1 MNLFKPKTFKGKLSV
16 LIVMTT
22 GLALLIAIIAFTLN
36 DNISVK
42 KNLQSRLE
50 TQAKII
56 SDTSVTALLFD
67 DQKASEEILSSLE
80 ADPSITQAAIYDTDG
95 NRYAT
100 YTNGTEITLA
110 EALVSAELSTDN
122 SFEKLEFPIQYN
134 GEKIGQLVIVA
145 SKAELTQR
153 VIYFGTTAVFILL
166 IALLLS
172 FAITRRLQDE
182 ILLPISSLTQLASK
196 VRDEKNYDLRVKV
209 AAKDELGILGAMFN
223 EMLSKVQE
231 RDNNLETLVS
241 ERTQQLEEKNDEL
254 SVEITERKT
263 MLTRLEKSEESFKS
277 SFDQSAISMALIA
290 DDQVILQVNNAFC
303 LMLGY
308 HEEELVGKS
317 LMTIIDDPEA
327 AINARHHKQLVGGA
341 IQHYQVEQRYIKKTG
356 SIIWGL
362 LNVSA
367 VRHSNTFDHAM
378 VQIQDVTEARELSNK
393 LTYQAS
399 HDSLTGLINRREFE
413 IQIRRLVAN
422 NENNQHA
429 EHALVYIDLDQ
440 FKIIND
446 TCGHV
451 AGDELLRQISTLMD
465 TMVRQADTLARLGGD
480 EFGILMRYCNLEQSQ
495 RLAESLRKEIEEFR
509 FVWDGQV
516 FNLAVSLGI
525 ASINHATNNITEIMR
540 RADTACYMAKEFG
553 RNRIHVFHDED
564 EKLAERQG
572 EMQWVAR
579 INTALE
585 EDKFHLYAQAIMNIG
600 QKKITHYEVLI
611 RLEDEQGN
619 IIPPGA
625 FLPAAERYNLISKL
639 DRWVIQKSIAWLTEQ
654 SAQSNDDFIVSI
666 NISGLSFGE
675 SGFTEY
681 VLDLLSS
688 HKIRNERICF
698 EITETA
704 AIANL
709 SSVTD
714 FIKQLQQQGCLFALD
729 DFGSGMSSFAY
740 LKNLPVDFLKIDGMF
755 VKDNLDDPIYFE
767 MVKSINEIG
776 HVMGKKTIAEFV
788 ENDAILAKLEE
799 IGVDYAQGYGIGLPQ
814 PIEHVLEAEIVTAS

>member
-1 MNLFKPKTFKGKLSV
+1 M
-16 LIVMTT
+16 
-22 GLALLIAIIAFTLN
+22 
-36 DNISVK
+36 
-42 KNLQSRLE
+42 
-50 TQAKII
+50 KII
-56 SDTSVTALLFD
+56 
-67 DQKASEEILSSLE
+67 
-80 ADPSITQAAIYDTDG
+80 
-95 NRYAT
+95 
-100 YTNGTEITLA
+100 
-110 EALVSAELSTDN
+110 
-122 SFEKLEFPIQYN
+122 
-134 GEKIGQLVIVA
+134 
-145 SKAELTQR
+145 
-153 VIYFGTTAVFILL
+153 
-166 IALLLS
+166 
-172 FAITRRLQDE
+172 DE
-182 ILLPISSLTQLASK
+182 
-196 VRDEKNYDLRVKV
+196 
-209 AAKDELGILGAMFN
+209 
-223 EMLSKVQE
+223 
-231 RDNNLETLVS
+231 
-241 ERTQQLEEKNDEL
+241 
-254 SVEITERKT
+254 
-263 MLTRLEKSEESFKS
+263 
-277 SFDQSAISMALIA
+277 
-290 DDQVILQVNNAFC
+290 
-303 LMLGY
+303 
-308 HEEELVGKS
+308 
-317 LMTIIDDPEA
+317 PEG
-327 AINARHHKQLVGGA
+327 AINASHHKQLVAGA
-341 IQHYQVEQRYIKKTG
+341 IQHYQVEQRYTKKG
-356 SIIWGL
+356 GKIIWGL

-367 VRHSNTFDHAM
+367 VRHSNIFDHAM

-451 AGDELLRQISTLMD
+451 AGDELLRQIATLMAN
-465 TMVRQADTLARLGGD
+465 MVRQADTLARLGGD
-480 EFGILMRYCNLEQSQ
+480 EFGILMRYCNMEQSQ

-600 QKKITHYEVLI
+600 QQEITHYEVLI
-611 RLEDEQGN
+611 RLEDQQGK

-675 SGFTEY
+675 SEFTEY
-681 VLDLLSS
+681 VLDLLAS
-688 HKIRNERICF
+688 HKIKNERVCF

-709 SSVTD
+709 SSVTE
-714 FIKQLQQQGCLFALD
+714 FIKQLQSQGCLFALD

-755 VKDNLDDPIYFE
+755 VKDILDDPIDFE

-799 IGVDYAQGYGIGLPQ
+799 IGVDYAQGYGVGLPQ
-814 PIEHVLEAEIVTAS
+814 PIEHILEAEIATTS